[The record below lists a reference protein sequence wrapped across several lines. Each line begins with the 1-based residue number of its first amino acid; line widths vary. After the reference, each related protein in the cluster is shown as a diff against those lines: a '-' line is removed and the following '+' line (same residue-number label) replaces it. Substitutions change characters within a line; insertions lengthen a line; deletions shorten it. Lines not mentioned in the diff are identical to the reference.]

1 MGSRVRRFV
10 KKGTK
15 PVAKVVK
22 FVDKKV
28 VEPLERPVKKNIIK
42 PIDKAIVEPLEKPV
56 KSVAKVIDKA
66 IVEPLEKPVKAV
78 AKGVKN
84 IADEAFEEL
93 IEKPVKK
100 VAAET
105 FDVVMNTDKEE
116 RRAMLG
122 DTPPPAPEP
131 EVTPE
136 VTPEVIPDDDT
147 IVGRGRRRTKR
158 SGQAGTIMEEYGVIT
173 AKASP
178 KAVEKA

>member
-10 KKGTK
+10 KKVTK

-42 PIDKAIVEPLEKPV
+42 P
-56 KSVAKVIDKA
+56 IDKA